1 MGQNN
6 QLKSDIFEKIIL
18 LIFGI
23 MSLILIGF
31 IKYVDILPNKTVIL
45 ICFFVFLFNFVVDY
59 AVLEL
64 KIKKRTKKIIASF
77 LIFVCALFLIASSY
91 IFKTLDLFNNMNID
105 YKTHNYSVVVLKE
118 KYDNLEQLTNKKI
131 GYYSLDTDGEKSLEE
146 LNHITPKFIS
156 YNSIDELGY
165 ALLIGDVDAIILE
178 DSYKDLLNNKN
189 GDVVSEDIVKFS
201 ILTKTIYQF
210 SIDIDSE
217 SIAKKVN
224 VKKEP
229 FNIYISGIDTYGNI
243 SSVSRSDVNIVVTV
257 NPNTH
262 KILLT
267 SIPRDYYVHLSGTTG
282 YNDKLTHAGIYGI
295 DTSVKT
301 IEELL
306 DISINYYVK
315 VNFSSIVNIV
325 NALKG
330 VDVYSEYSFVSTSGY
345 AYNKGYNYVK
355 GDAALAFVRERKAFS
370 DGDRQRGKNQ
380 QAMIEAILKKCISP
394 SIIIN
399 YDGLLNSLNGSFT
412 TNMSSE
418 EIRSFIKTQLDSNAS
433 WTISN
438 ANLDGSN
445 GSEYTYSYR
454 GRKLYVMI
462 PNQNSIQTAKEL
474 INQVYSE

>member
-1 MGQNN
+1 MGKNN
-6 QLKSDIFEKIIL
+6 KLKSGVFEKIIL
-18 LIFGI
+18 LLFGI
-23 MSLILIGF
+23 MSLVLIGF

-77 LIFVCALFLIASSY
+77 LIIICALFLIASSY
-91 IFKTLDLFNNMNID
+91 IFKTLDLFNKMNID

-118 KYDNLEQLTNKKI
+118 KYDNIEQLTNKKI
-131 GYYSLDTDGEKSLEE
+131 GYYSLDTEREKSLKE
-146 LNHITPKFIS
+146 LNRIAPEFIS
-156 YNSIDELGY
+156 YNSIDELGH
-165 ALLIGDVDAIILE
+165 ALLVGDVEAIVLE

-189 GDVVSEDIVKFS
+189 DDVVVEDIKFPL
-201 ILTKTIYQF
+201 LTKTIYQF
-210 SIDIDSE
+210 SIDVDSE
-217 SIAKKVN
+217 SIVKEVN
-224 VKKEP
+224 VKKES

-306 DISINYYVK
+306 GISINYYVK

-370 DGDRQRGKNQ
+370 GGDRQRGKNQ

-394 SIIIN
+394 SIIVN
-399 YDGLLNSLNGSFT
+399 YDNLLNSLNGSFM

-418 EIRSFIKTQLDSNAS
+418 EIRTLIKTQLDSNAS
-433 WTISN
+433 WTIIN

-445 GSEYTYSYR
+445 GSEYTYSYK

-462 PNQNSIQTAKEL
+462 PDQNSIQIAKEL